1 MKIFYI
7 NYDGHCSVYDSQV
20 YTFCKMLN
28 VNYYKIYLI
37 NFEREFKPEKK
48 KKLII
53 FKKFITNL
61 FKVINKKF
69 HIAKRCNKNT
79 KSLSDLNYKYEAD
92 GIKIFTIKKMHKY
105 DFIITNNYIKSVEKI
120 IKSECVKNEKIILH
134 CRGHFG
140 AVIGIRTREALKNNF
155 NIKAV
160 SDIRGLIADEYLL
173 RLEDKNILYKVPLL
187 YVLVK
192 IRKYERYIC
201 KKSDFIFC
209 VSSNIKKHL
218 GDGYNI
224 KPGIEIIPTSL
235 YLSDFAFDNNIR
247 EDIRKSLNIDDRFVV
262 VYCGGGQKWQN
273 IDGMAELFK
282 KLKKQIPELF
292 FLIISMDTAIFEA
305 EMKEHKIIKADY
317 TILSANHNDV
327 CKYLSAGDCAFLI
340 RKPLNLNA
348 ASSPTKFAEYISCR
362 LPVIISHGIG
372 SLDEIINIYKIG
384 VFIEDVD
391 NLKVKVNE
399 IRNKANFQEVLDKY
413 FTLDKNIAKITE
425 VYKNI

>member
-20 YTFCKMLN
+20 YAFCKMLN
-28 VNYYKIYLI
+28 IYYPEIYLI

-61 FKVINKKF
+61 FKIINEKVNITKVF
-69 HIAKRCNKNT
+69 NKNT
-79 KSLSDLNYKYEAD
+79 KSLSALKYIYEAD

-105 DFIITNNYIKSVEKI
+105 DFVITNNYVNSLGKI
-120 IKSECVKNEKIILH
+120 IKNECVKNEKIILH

-173 RLEDKNILYKVPLL
+173 RFEDKNILYKIPLL
-187 YVLVK
+187 YVLLK
-192 IRKYERYIC
+192 IRKYEKYIC

-209 VSSNIKKHL
+209 VSSNIKKYL
-218 GDGYNI
+218 GDEYNI
-224 KPGIEIIPTSL
+224 KPGMEIIPTSL
-235 YLSDFAFDNNIR
+235 PTSDFAFANNIR

-292 FLIISMDTAIFEA
+292 FLIISMDTAVFESK
-305 EMKEHKIIKADY
+305 MKEHKIIKADY
-317 TILSANHNDV
+317 VILSAKHNDV
-327 CKYLSAGDCAFLI
+327 YKYLSAGDCAFLI

-384 VFIEDVD
+384 IFIEDID
-391 NLKVKVNE
+391 NLRGKVNE

-413 FTLDKNIAKITE
+413 FTWGKNITRIAE